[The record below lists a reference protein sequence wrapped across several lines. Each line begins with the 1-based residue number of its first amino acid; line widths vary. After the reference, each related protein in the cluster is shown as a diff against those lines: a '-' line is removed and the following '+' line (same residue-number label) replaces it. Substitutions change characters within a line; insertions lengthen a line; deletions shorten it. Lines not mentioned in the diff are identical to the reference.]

1 MLGVKFTVLL
11 EGFSTPFVFE
21 VDAERVEGVK
31 IELAK
36 RQGWSTIKYP
46 DGAGNAIDASK
57 IVAFYWQ
64 PVIDEQITIL
74 EQKTGSE

>member
-1 MLGVKFTVLL
+1 MNGEKFTVLL
-11 EGFSTPFVFE
+11 EGFGTPFVFE

-31 IELAK
+31 IELSR

-46 DGAGNAIDASK
+46 DGSGNAIEASK

-64 PVIDEQITIL
+64 PVVDELANIVD
-74 EQKTGSE
+74 

>member
-1 MLGVKFTVLL
+1 MNGVKFTVWL
-11 EGFSTPFVFE
+11 EGFGTPFVFE

-31 IELAK
+31 IELAR

-46 DGAGNAIDASK
+46 DGSGNAIEASK

-64 PVIDEQITIL
+64 PVVDEPANIVD
-74 EQKTGSE
+74 